1 MKHLKTFESYTFE
14 DFTHADMEDVKDLL
28 DEGLTAEEIAIELDF
43 DVNKVKQIIYSL
55 KNSGESLDESKD
67 SGVTASL
74 KKKSKASGIPLG
86 ILRKVFSKGMQAW
99 NAGHRPGVAQHQWG
113 MGRVN
118 SFITGAGGARKA
130 DANLWTKAKAAKARK
145 KKNK

>member
-1 MKHLKTFESYTFE
+1 MKHLLNFADLTE
-14 DFTHADMEDVKDLL
+14 DFSVYLESDDYELTNDFTNEMVDDL
-28 DEGLTAEEIAIELDF
+28 DETDELYE
-43 DVNKVKQIIYSL
+43 NKK
-55 KNSGESLDESKD
+55 

-74 KKKSKASGIPLG
+74 RKKSKASGIPMG
-86 ILRKVFSKGMQAW
+86 ILRKVFAKGMQAW

-145 KKNK
+145 KKK